1 MCIYVFYGEF
11 DCPFVSDISDMGVYV
26 EKVKSLEQENREL
39 QSSRMELM
47 AQVEFTL
54 PK

>member
-1 MCIYVFYGEF
+1 MFSF
-11 DCPFVSDISDMGVYV
+11 SVSDIRDMGVYV

-47 AQVEFTL
+47 AQVEFTFFL
-54 PK
+54 FYKLWP